1 MGLDSLM
8 LTRMQQLIYKKG
20 DKHSISKEIL
30 LSDKF
35 DQNFLNHAVKEE
47 YIFLKDNQYYMTDK
61 LRYMPI
67 TIAKFKL
74 DSKEQGNKYNDD
86 DPKFIE
92 STFKA
97 AKEYHL
103 AGTVLLKKLSVNF
116 EGEDFLLMEPVCV
129 LAALSAE
136 LYLKTLLLKHA
147 IYKKGHKLKELFEF
161 LPEEVK
167 QNIIFQFE
175 ERGELKDKF
184 LLELDEASETFV
196 VIRYHNEISGICYN
210 PSFLGVLIEVLYNT
224 CVKIMSKGGDRNS
237 LKKMN

>member
-1 MGLDSLM
+1 MINLSIDSLM
-8 LTRMQQLIYKKG
+8 LTRMQQLILKKG
-20 DKHSISKEIL
+20 DNYSISKEEL

-35 DQNFLNHAVKEE
+35 DQNFINLAVKEQ
-47 YIFLKDNQYYMTDK
+47 YIILKGNQYYMTDK
-61 LRYMPI
+61 LKYMPV

-74 DSKEQGNKYNDD
+74 DPKEQGNKYNDD

-92 STFKA
+92 STFRS

-103 AGTVLLKKLSVNF
+103 AATVLLKKLSINF
-116 EGEDFLLMEPVCV
+116 EGENFLLIEPVCV

-161 LPEEVK
+161 LPEEVQ

-175 ERGELKDKF
+175 ERGELKEKF
-184 LLELDEASETFV
+184 LLELDEASEAFV
-196 VIRYHNEISGICYN
+196 VIRYHNERSGMCYN
-210 PSFLGVLIEVLYNT
+210 PRFQGLLLEVLYNT
-224 CVKIMSKGGDRNS
+224 CTENI
-237 LKKMN
+237 